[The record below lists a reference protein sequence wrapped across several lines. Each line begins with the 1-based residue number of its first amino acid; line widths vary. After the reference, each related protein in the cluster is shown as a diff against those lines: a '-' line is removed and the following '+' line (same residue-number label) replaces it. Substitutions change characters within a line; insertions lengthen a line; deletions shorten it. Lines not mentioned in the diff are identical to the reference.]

1 MSRRVASESSITWR
15 DLVSSE
21 FNTLQPIPGLFY
33 GTVTMYLGF
42 SGNEFQSE
50 ALVGALPVGQN
61 NPQVPLKAR
70 ILTFRPSLEVN
81 FQM

>member
-1 MSRRVASESSITWR
+1 
-15 DLVSSE
+15 
-21 FNTLQPIPGLFY
+21 
-33 GTVTMYLGF
+33 MYLGF